1 MNMQLFESFRRVDVY
16 AFALVMWETTRRCMT
31 HEGVEEY
38 ALPYYEMV
46 SFVIFYLD
54 FILRSFGKLM
64 VIIACIWLITLNVF
78 FTDLLKTRISKQKP
92 ILTLRF

>member
-46 SFVIFYLD
+46 SCFFSFYLD
-54 FILRSFGKLM
+54 FILAYD
-64 VIIACIWLITLNVF
+64 I
-78 FTDLLKTRISKQKP
+78 
-92 ILTLRF
+92 

>member
-1 MNMQLFESFRRVDVY
+1 MQLFESFRRVDVY

-78 FTDLLKTRISKQKP
+78 FTDLLKTRISKLVNKSQ
-92 ILTLRF
+92 F

>member
-1 MNMQLFESFRRVDVY
+1 MFKKHDFIYDNFLVIFSMNMQLFESFRRVDVY

-46 SFVIFYLD
+46 SFVIFYLG
-54 FILRSFGKLM
+54 FILRSFGKLK
-64 VIIACIWLITLNVF
+64 VI
-78 FTDLLKTRISKQKP
+78 LLLYGS
-92 ILTLRF
+92 LH